1 MGVIAERTLART
13 GALNDAVKVD
23 PLPAGVY
30 WADVIDRTSDDAN
43 IATFQDWLTL
53 HADTVRVIRENEY
66 NKSSTL
72 PVYNPWAEPHRFWY
86 LFEVMSPTS
95 WDGQFLNIGYPN
107 EGHKDMVEG
116 DTIQR
121 PDPEP
126 TIFDKE
132 FEWPSWLKW
141 TVGGVVVVAGGALV
155 LSLVRR

>member
-13 GALNDAVKVD
+13 GALNDAVKID
-23 PLPAGVY
+23 PLPPGVY
-30 WADVIDRTSDDAN
+30 WADVIDRVSGDAN

-53 HADTVRVIRENEY
+53 HADTVTVIRESEHNTSADWNVFE
-66 NKSSTL
+66 ND
-72 PVYNPWAEPHRFWY
+72 PHRLWV
-86 LFEVMSPTS
+86 LFEVKAPTS
-95 WDGQFLNIGYPN
+95 WDGQQLGIGWPN

-121 PDPEP
+121 PPPEP
-126 TIFDKE
+126 TIFDE
-132 FEWPSWLKW
+132 GFEWPSWLKW